1 MKNETSSQQF
11 SCYLVT
17 KDESSGVQ
25 ANIAERSLSDLPDG
39 EVLIRVDFS
48 SLNYKDALAAT
59 GHPGVVRKF
68 PHVPGIDAA
77 GDVVKSNSDHLQEG
91 DQVLVTGYELG
102 AGHWG
107 GWAGYIRVPEKW
119 VVKLPDGLTPRD
131 AMKYGTAGLT
141 AAISIDALQHHGVT
155 PDSGDVVVTGAT
167 GGVGI
172 MSVMLL
178 AKLGYSVVA
187 VTGKPQEHDRLI
199 HLGAARVIARGDVDD
214 DSGKPMLAAK
224 WAGAVDSVGGNTL
237 ATLLR
242 QTNNGGCVAACG
254 LVGGVEVPLTVYPF
268 LLRGVTLSGIDSA
281 WFPYD
286 RRTELWRNLAGPWR
300 LDYVDEI
307 TTEISLEQL
316 DEFVKKVLAG
326 ENVGRVIVSLPS

>member
-1 MKNETSSQQF
+1 MKDEMSDQRF
-11 SCYLVT
+11 PCYLVT

-25 ANIAERSLSDLPDG
+25 ASITEQSLSDFPEGDT
-39 EVLIRVDFS
+39 LIQVRFS

-77 GDVVKSNSDHLQEG
+77 GVVVESNSSQLATG
-91 DQVLVTGYELG
+91 DEVLVTGYELG

-107 GWAGYIRVPEKW
+107 GWSGLIRVPSEW
-119 VVKLPDGLTPRD
+119 VVKLPAGLSLKD

-141 AAISIDALQHHGVT
+141 AAISIDALQHHRVM
-155 PDSGDVVVTGAT
+155 PDSGEVVVTGAT

-172 MSVMLL
+172 LSVMLL
-178 AKLGYSVVA
+178 ANLGYSVVA
-187 VTGKPQEHDRLI
+187 VTGKSQEHDRLKG
-199 HLGAARVIARGDVDD
+199 LGAARVIARDEVDD
-214 DSGKPMLAAK
+214 DSGKPMLGAK

-242 QTNNGGCVAACG
+242 QTKQGGCVAACG
-254 LVGGVEVPLTVYPF
+254 LVGGVDFSMSVYPF

-281 WFPYD
+281 WFPHE
-286 RRTELWRNLAGPWR
+286 RRTELWQKLAGPWR
-300 LDYVDEI
+300 SDSLDEI
-307 TTEISLEQL
+307 TTEVGL
-316 DEFVKKVLAG
+316 DQMDEYVKKVLAG